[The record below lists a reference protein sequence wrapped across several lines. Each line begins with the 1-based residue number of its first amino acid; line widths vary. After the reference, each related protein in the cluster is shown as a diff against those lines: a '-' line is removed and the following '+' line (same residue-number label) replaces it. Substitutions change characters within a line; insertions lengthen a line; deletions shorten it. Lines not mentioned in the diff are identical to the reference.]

1 MRNVI
6 ALWHYTELPELNGG
20 SELSAGPRPQAR
32 SSRAWACLP
41 HTWTDND
48 RPHTEAAP
56 LFLVARVPGRCSGTR
71 PAREAA
77 VPRTGGS
84 PVRPVPVVALPDPD
98 FRTCVPGPYAESP
111 CTERADGP
119 VYTIGGAMLK
129 DKNSSR
135 SEAQPQGARRASAAE
150 GAGAEPPVERHTAG
164 RRERTARVLRL
175 GSTTHLDHTKPPRDC
190 RARPLSGSSSRSR
203 TRNPKARAW

>member
-6 ALWHYTELPELNGG
+6 ALWHYTELPEFNGG

-98 FRTCVPGPYAESP
+98 FRTCRSRAPYAVY
-111 CTERADGP
+111 RACGWTT
-119 VYTIGGAMLK
+119 TIGGAMLK

-135 SEAQPQGARRASAAE
+135 SEAQPQGARRRAS
-150 GAGAEPPVERHTAG
+150 GAGRSRPSNGTPRG

>member
-6 ALWHYTELPELNGG
+6 ALWHYTELPEFNGG

-84 PVRPVPVVALPDPD
+84 PGSPVRATTYVVALPDPRFPD
-98 FRTCVPGPYAESP
+98 ACVPGPYAVY
-111 CTERADGP
+111 RACGWTT
-119 VYTIGGAMLK
+119 TIGDAMLK

-135 SEAQPQGARRASAAE
+135 SEAQQQGARRRAS
-150 GAGAEPPVERHTAG
+150 GGAEPPVERHTAG